1 MMQWAFILLGLTSI
15 VGSIALS
22 LGGIATFWDL
32 PSALIVLVA
41 GFGFAVAFHGV
52 GAVVAALAAGGR
64 DAALPDEETDFHAI
78 VLQTLRNSLCAAGAA
93 GFMIGLVR
101 MLQNLS
107 DTSQVGPSMAAAA
120 LSALYAIVLSEIVV
134 APMVNRPR
142 VRSEVVAQA
151 GTSSD
156 AVTEA

>member
-1 MMQWAFILLGLTSI
+1 MMQWVFILLGLSSI
-15 VGSIALS
+15 VGSIAL
-22 LGGIATFWDL
+22 GGGSNFFDL
-32 PSALIVLVA
+32 PSASLVLVA

-52 GAVVAALAAGGR
+52 GATFAALAAGCR
-64 DAALPDEETDFHAI
+64 NTALPDEDTDFHAI

-101 MLQNLS
+101 MLHNLS
-107 DTSQVGPSMAAAA
+107 DPTQVGPSMAAAA

-134 APMVNRPR
+134 APLVNRLR
-142 VRSEVVAQA
+142 IQSEGVTKT

>member
-1 MMQWAFILLGLTSI
+1 MMQWVFILLGLSSI
-15 VGSIALS
+15 AGSIAL
-22 LGGIATFWDL
+22 GGGSNFLDL
-32 PSALIVLVA
+32 PSALLVLVA

-52 GAVVAALAAGGR
+52 GATFAALRAGCR
-64 DAALPDEETDFHAI
+64 DVALPDEDTDFHAI

-107 DTSQVGPSMAAAA
+107 DTSQVGPAMAAAA

-134 APMVNRPR
+134 APMVNRLR
-142 VRSEVVAQA
+142 IRSEVVAQA

>member
-1 MMQWAFILLGLTSI
+1 MQWVFILLGLSSI
-15 VGSIALS
+15 VGSIAL
-22 LGGIATFWDL
+22 GGGSNFWDL
-32 PSALIVLVA
+32 QAALIVLVA
-41 GFGFAVAFHGV
+41 GFGFAIAFHGV

-64 DAALPDEETDFHAI
+64 DAALPNEDTDFHAI

-134 APMVNRPR
+134 APMLNRLR
-142 VRSEVVAQA
+142 IRSEVVAQA
-151 GTSSD
+151 GTSTD
-156 AVTEA
+156 AVTDA